1 MWDSLMIIFLQLL
14 SGSMMYSYFIA
25 KLLNID
31 LTKVRDGNPGAYNLW
46 ISTNWKIGILGVL
59 LDYLK
64 GIFPLFWF
72 IKYRDLKDRFVI
84 TTAALAGI
92 LGHVFSPFLGG
103 KGGKAISVSFG
114 AWTVVTGLQGP
125 LFLGLS
131 MFIFNLAKWH
141 GASPEEDALKVF
153 YGFLCLIPF
162 VIYKVFTGDVYILYF
177 YLANFSIIIYTH
189 RRELYKVLVNA

>member
-1 MWDSLMIIFLQLL
+1 
-14 SGSMMYSYFIA
+14 MYSYFIA

-64 GIFPLFWF
+64 GMFPLLWF
-72 IKYRDLKDRFVI
+72 IKYRDLKDRFII

-131 MFIFNLAKWH
+131 MFIFNLTKWH
-141 GASPEEDALKVF
+141 GASPRRGCSQGILWFFVLNS
-153 YGFLCLIPF
+153 LCNL
-162 VIYKVFTGDVYILYF
+162 
-177 YLANFSIIIYTH
+177 
-189 RRELYKVLVNA
+189 